1 MVEKLVILTSVYF
14 TDLIMTFIAF
24 LPWST
29 KHVAFATTVST
40 TQRTAA
46 WRN

>member
-1 MVEKLVILTSVYF
+1 MVGKLVISTSVYF
-14 TDLIMTFIAF
+14 TDVIMTFIAF

-40 TQRTAA
+40 IQRTVA